1 MKKSSFKFE
10 AAQYLFLN
18 CPYIS
23 RNEWH
28 PFTIS
33 SAPGTLP
40 NGRCLLP
47 VRTPIR
53 GATRLTDPAPLRP
66 LRALPAVCTEED
78 FVSVHIRVVGD
89 WTGKMEKLFNPD
101 RNLGVG
107 TLPVSIDRLSPA
119 RR

>member
-1 MKKSSFKFE
+1 MRKSSFQFE

-33 SAPGTLP
+33 SAPGRSPFLQWK
-40 NGRCLLP
+40 
-47 VRTPIR
+47 
-53 GATRLTDPAPLRP
+53 PLSETKQVYKP
-66 LRALPAVCTEED
+66 TEED

-89 WTGKMEKLFNPD
+89 WTGKLENLLNPE
-101 RNLGVG
+101 RTLGVG
-107 TLPVSIDRLSPA
+107 LCCDTSIPL
-119 RR
+119 